1 MFRAILNANEHG
13 EPVSVGFPISKSV
26 YADTITKLQQQSM
39 GHAINPDCRVEE
51 VISSVFPV
59 LRRMEG
65 ERVNVDELDYLAKR
79 LDSFDVG
86 EAAQFQAMGEKLELH
101 RIKDFINLTFCCQ
114 EATVIT
120 DFSDLNK
127 VGREHYMNLHGGCAP
142 VAEWDSLNGEEIARS
157 LIGSGSGIVTPY
169 GVVYDNGM
177 KLEQCYQGK
186 QFPAYSYE
194 PELLVLTL
202 HPKGKEF
209 NEESATWLFLPM
221 EEEQLSRTLLRSG
234 ITAPGEIQFRFQS
247 SRFPDEIDAA
257 LQFETEDIHDLNALC
272 EACRKFNEVD
282 FSKLA
287 SVCEMAKPSSAA
299 EIGRLAENIDQFDF
313 IPNVYSPEEYGK
325 YMIQKSGHFSYDENL
340 DDFYN
345 YGDYGAA
352 RIREES
358 GMFAYRGYVSYHGT
372 MRLEELMHPDPAED
386 YRQERGLEMGMGM
399 M

>member
-13 EPVSVGFPISKSV
+13 EPVSADFPISKSV
-26 YADTITKLQQQSM
+26 YADTITKLQQRSM
-39 GHAINPDCRVEE
+39 GDVVNQDCRVEE
-51 VISSVFPV
+51 IISSVFPV
-59 LRRMEG
+59 LRRLEG
-65 ERVNVDELDYLAKR
+65 ETVNVDELDYLSKR
-79 LDSFDVG
+79 LDSFDAG
-86 EAAQFQAMGEKLELH
+86 EAVQFRAMGEKLELH
-101 RIKDFINLTFCCQ
+101 KIADFINLTFCCQ

-127 VGREHYMNLHGGCAP
+127 VGRKHYMNLHGGCAP
-142 VAEWDSLNGEEIARS
+142 VAEWESLNGEEIARS
-157 LIGSGSGIVTPY
+157 LIRSGSGIVTPY

-177 KLEQCYQGK
+177 KLEACYQGK
-186 QFPAYSYE
+186 QFPACSYE

-202 HPKGKEF
+202 HPKGKEV
-209 NEESATWLFLPM
+209 NGETATWLFLPM

-234 ITAPGEIQFRFQS
+234 ITAPDEMQFQFQS

-257 LQFETEDIHDLNALC
+257 LQFETEDIHDLNALSKAC
-272 EACRKFNEVD
+272 AKFSEAD

-299 EIGRLAENIDQFDF
+299 EMRRLAENIEQFDF

-325 YMIQKSGHFSYDENL
+325 YLIQKSGRFEYDENL

-352 RIREES
+352 RIREETGFLRTE
-358 GMFAYRGYVSYHGT
+358 GMCLITVRCVWTS
-372 MRLEELMHPDPAED
+372 
-386 YRQERGLEMGMGM
+386 
-399 M
+399 

>member
-13 EPVSVGFPISKSV
+13 EPVSIGFPISKSV
-26 YADTITKLQQQSM
+26 YADTITKLQQRSM
-39 GHAINPDCRVEE
+39 GHVVNQDCCVEE
-51 VISSVFPV
+51 IISSAFPV
-59 LRRMEG
+59 LWRLEG

-86 EAAQFQAMGEKLELH
+86 EAAQFQAMAEKLELH

-142 VAEWDSLNGEEIARS
+142 VAEWESLNGDEIARS
-157 LIGSGSGIVTPY
+157 LIESDRGTITPY

-194 PELLVLTL
+194 PEMMALTL
-202 HPKGKEF
+202 HEKHTDF
-209 NEESATWLFLPM
+209 NAETATWLFLPM

-234 ITAPGEIQFRFQS
+234 ITAPDELQFQFQS
-247 SRFPDEIDAA
+247 SSFPDEIDAA

-272 EACRKFNEVD
+272 EACTKFDEVD
-282 FSKLA
+282 FAKLA
-287 SVCEMAKPSSAA
+287 SVCEMAKPNSAA
-299 EIGRLAENIDQFDF
+299 EMCQLAENIEQYDF
-313 IPNVYSPEEYGK
+313 VPSVY
-325 YMIQKSGHFSYDENL
+325 
-340 DDFYN
+340 
-345 YGDYGAA
+345 
-352 RIREES
+352 
-358 GMFAYRGYVSYHGT
+358 
-372 MRLEELMHPDPAED
+372 
-386 YRQERGLEMGMGM
+386 
-399 M
+399 